1 MGAYLFIGDN
11 REIGEVYFKAVG
23 FVLPHL
29 ILRLDPPHLRYGFGV
44 IQHGGMA
51 HNFYGFVAIE
61 RCADARRIAHRKM
74 PAGTGHPN
82 S

>member
-29 ILRLDPPHLRYGFGV
+29 SLRLDPPHLRYGLV
-44 IQHGGMA
+44 IMQHGGMA
-51 HNFYGFVAIE
+51 HNFYGLVAIA
-61 RCADARRIAHRKM
+61 RCADARRIAQRKM
-74 PAGTGHPN
+74 PGGTGNPR
-82 S
+82 